1 MTERFGFTEK
11 RIKDLEPTPGKQVE
25 YFDTADRLFGVRVSP
40 GGRKTFFVKK
50 RVHGR
55 LHRVCLGN
63 GAWPEVS
70 VLKAREEFHKA
81 LATLRTGVN
90 PNLDKKRRTA
100 ENSDKSGILSA
111 VYESY
116 LAASTLKPVT
126 KRGYG
131 YNFKY
136 LKAWENKRVEDITPG
151 MVKERFDE
159 IATIGEFTANRVIGL
174 LKCLMAHSMKTL
186 KRPAANPVNGIE
198 WKPEPPRRIN
208 VAPEMMPAFIAALDN
223 VKGDSG
229 SELYKLLLFTGL
241 RKSNAMELKWSK
253 VDLDKRTLYVAETK
267 NGEPLYI
274 PLSGFVVDL
283 LKARKEKTQ
292 GSAWVFPSH
301 SRTGHIMN
309 TSNFDQQIVA
319 QGVKVS
325 PHILRKRF
333 TTTAKLLC
341 PGFVVDILTSHI
353 PTGSVTDKNYTIPSP
368 EELRPFTEQI
378 TSELLRM
385 AGVKCDETSP
395 NP

>member
-11 RIKDLEPTPGKQVE
+11 RIKELEPTPDKQVE
-25 YFDTADRLFGVRVSP
+25 YFDEKDKLFGVRVSP

-63 GAWPEVS
+63 GAWPEVT

-81 LATLRTGVN
+81 LDTLRKGVN

-100 ENSDKSGILSA
+100 DNSDKRGILSA
-111 VYESY
+111 LFESY
-116 LAASTLKPVT
+116 LAASSMNDVS
-126 KRGYG
+126 RRSYG
-131 YNFKY
+131 YNFNHFKD
-136 LKAWENKRVEDITPG
+136 WWNKRVEDITAD
-151 MVKERFDE
+151 MVKARFAE
-159 IATIGEFTANRVIGL
+159 ISKSAPFAANRAIGL
-174 LKCLMAHSMKTL
+174 LGYLMAHSMKEL
-186 KRPAANPVNGIE
+186 KRPAVNPVIGIE
-198 WKPEPPRRIN
+198 WNPEPPRRVN
-208 VAPEMMPAFIAALDN
+208 VAPETMPAFIAALDKI
-223 VKGDSG
+223 KGDSG

-241 RKSNAMELKWSK
+241 RKSNAMELKWSNI
-253 VDLDKRTLYVAETK
+253 DLEKKTLYVAVTK

-292 GSAWVFPSH
+292 GSVWVFPSQ
-301 SRTGHIMN
+301 SRTGHLTN
-309 TSNFDQQIVA
+309 TSNFDRQIVA
-319 QGVKVS
+319 QGVRVS

-333 TTTAKLLC
+333 TTTAKLKC

-368 EELRPFTEQI
+368 EELRPFTEII
-378 TSELLRM
+378 TAELLYM
-385 AGVKCDETSP
+385 AGINYP
-395 NP
+395 